1 MQYKDKHMK
10 IKPFSLSFSMVI
22 QYKEN
27 ELKNTT
33 CIPPHAN
40 KEGYWNK
47 KGKKLMV
54 HPGIHI
60 LDNFLRKKND
70 IYEYIIMSRS
80 NFIYAV
86 IRFSSEGYIA
96 MHV

>member
-1 MQYKDKHMK
+1 
-10 IKPFSLSFSMVI
+10 
-22 QYKEN
+22 
-27 ELKNTT
+27 
-33 CIPPHAN
+33 
-40 KEGYWNK
+40 
-47 KGKKLMV
+47 MV